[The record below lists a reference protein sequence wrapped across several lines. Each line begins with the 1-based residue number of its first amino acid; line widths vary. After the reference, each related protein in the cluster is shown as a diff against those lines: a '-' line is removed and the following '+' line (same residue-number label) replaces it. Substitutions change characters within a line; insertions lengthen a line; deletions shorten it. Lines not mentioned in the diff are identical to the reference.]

1 MKQFVLVVVS
11 MAVIY
16 AVVQGHRSSV
26 KLKQVYNQLFLLES
40 LRHCPSV
47 KELPLKK
54 PLIWVKQRNAGR
66 NPCDSPYPSI
76 DLHKI
81 KHKSE
86 LRPPELSSAKRG
98 IW

>member
-1 MKQFVLVVVS
+1 MEKFILVVVS
-11 MAVIY
+11 IAAIY

-26 KLKQVYNQLFLLES
+26 KLKQVLNQMSLLET

-54 PLIWVKQRNAGR
+54 PMTWMKQRNAGR
-66 NPCDSPYPSI
+66 SPCDNPYPNI
-76 DLHKI
+76 NLRKI
-81 KHKSE
+81 QHKSE
-86 LRPPELSSAKRG
+86 LRTPELSSAKRG